1 MKRLFIKL
9 ALSFWIPFFIMFLG
23 EVLGVKGEE
32 LGGFCVAISVILI
45 FYFTG
50 KFLYENYPT
59 QLKTILGWNWHT
71 LYKKY
76 REEQKLKKE
85 ELSRKN
91 PLINMNTKELKNRAY
106 AELISKNYVLSIQ
119 FCNELVRRER
129 GDYKVINMRAQ
140 CYLELNDLT
149 SALGDAIA
157 SVEMQSDINLN
168 EEGYRIRN
176 LLTQGA

>member
-1 MKRLFIKL
+1 MNSNIKY
-9 ALSFWIPFFIMFLG
+9 ALITLG
-23 EVLGVKGEE
+23 
-32 LGGFCVAISVILI
+32 AISFVIGPILASSPETKPFLVIPVLI
-45 FYFTG
+45 FWWFIFAYAYEKY
-50 KFLYENYPT
+50 KFF
-59 QLKTILGWNWHT
+59 
-71 LYKKY
+71 KK
-76 REEQKLKKE
+76 REKFKKE
-85 ELSRKN
+85 KMIAKN
-91 PLINMNTKELKNRAY
+91 PLLNMNTKELKNRAY
-106 AELISKNYVLSIQ
+106 AELISKNYILSIQ

-129 GDYKVINMRAQ
+129 GDYKVINIRAQ